1 MSMATEDGETGSS
14 RTRWDVG
21 LKGLDSV
28 NSSNFDLE
36 VQKYGFDTSLV
47 PLEQIKN
54 EKSGE
59 AAWPRGHRSDLAFPI
74 RQLLRSQSAN
84 DHAILL
90 VSDGAHNSGSVE
102 SLLTISGEAMA
113 SDVPIYTVT
122 LGSTKDSR
130 NLSVTARSPRMIVF
144 PKNPVALRVRVG
156 QSGLDGESVVLTL
169 FEGDRQLQSQ
179 TVRLDGSTQK
189 EVQFLLD
196 KPSESK
202 LARYRIAAS
211 ELQGEATTGDNQ
223 TMVLVQR
230 LDAPIGV
237 LLLEGKPYWDS
248 KFLARNLSADP
259 AVELTSLVRLNEKR
273 FLRKKYPRLE
283 IPNSGTT
290 SNTEPKIKENENNAS
305 TDNATSDWVIQ
316 ENAGSPLDSMETL
329 DAYRVVVLGRDAET
343 YLSEKTLV
351 NLKEWVSKRGG
362 CLLCSR
368 GSPTDRT
375 VGKLSEMLPV
385 QWERSKESR
394 FRTKV
399 SQYGFDSAVFDPL
412 LEDGSDPL
420 LMMPSLSTSSA
431 PVARPGL
438 PQVLLQSV
446 MDGTGTAIPVV
457 VYQPYG
463 NGQSIVVE
471 GSGMWRWAFLPP
483 SHAEKDKIYP
493 TLWQSM
499 IQWIVSQQDLVPGQ
513 EVAIRSDRAT
523 FLTGDRVTATAIVKL
538 DSRHRNEQGKPD
550 LEVLLQGS
558 EMEIPKRFSLIPLGA
573 DRDLF
578 RIDFGTLDVGFYS
591 AKVVF
596 GEKDEVVAETALEIR
611 DPWFERLE
619 VNARP
624 DIMRRLAK
632 NSGGEVIEID
642 KIQEVVDR
650 FQKRVEDRNPP
661 QFIRTSLWD
670 RPWVMI
676 LVLSAWFTSW
686 IVRRR
691 NGLV

>member
-1 MSMATEDGETGSS
+1 
-14 RTRWDVG
+14 
-21 LKGLDSV
+21 
-28 NSSNFDLE
+28 
-36 VQKYGFDTSLV
+36 
-47 PLEQIKN
+47 
-54 EKSGE
+54 
-59 AAWPRGHRSDLAFPI
+59 
-74 RQLLRSQSAN
+74 
-84 DHAILL
+84 
-90 VSDGAHNSGSVE
+90 
-102 SLLTISGEAMA
+102 
-113 SDVPIYTVT
+113 
-122 LGSTKDSR
+122 
-130 NLSVTARSPRMIVF
+130 
-144 PKNPVALRVRVG
+144 
-156 QSGLDGESVVLTL
+156 
-169 FEGDRQLQSQ
+169 
-179 TVRLDGSTQK
+179 
-189 EVQFLLD
+189 
-196 KPSESK
+196 
-202 LARYRIAAS
+202 
-211 ELQGEATTGDNQ
+211 
-223 TMVLVQR
+223 
-230 LDAPIGV
+230 
-237 LLLEGKPYWDS
+237 
-248 KFLARNLSADP
+248 
-259 AVELTSLVRLNEKR
+259 
-273 FLRKKYPRLE
+273 
-283 IPNSGTT
+283 
-290 SNTEPKIKENENNAS
+290 
-305 TDNATSDWVIQ
+305 
-316 ENAGSPLDSMETL
+316 
-329 DAYRVVVLGRDAET
+329 
-343 YLSEKTLV
+343 
-351 NLKEWVSKRGG
+351 
-362 CLLCSR
+362 
-368 GSPTDRT
+368 
-375 VGKLSEMLPV
+375 
-385 QWERSKESR
+385 
-394 FRTKV
+394 
-399 SQYGFDSAVFDPL
+399 
-412 LEDGSDPL
+412 
-420 LMMPSLSTSSA
+420 
-431 PVARPGL
+431 
-438 PQVLLQSV
+438 
-446 MDGTGTAIPVV
+446 
-457 VYQPYG
+457 
-463 NGQSIVVE
+463 
-471 GSGMWRWAFLPP
+471 MWRWAFLPP